1 MTTANRT
8 LRRSPRRRDRR
19 GRGLR
24 GLLYPSTIPAAKT
37 RAERFDAM
45 VLEALDPIEQR
56 WGAELTELDLA
67 VDDVPEV
74 DETSPDEV
82 VWQAG
87 VLADVGVPLAQ
98 LVPAGVDP
106 EGLPSRARIVLY
118 RRPLE
123 ARARG
128 GADLADLL
136 HEVLVEQVAEYLNI
150 EPDVVDGGGRGLS
163 RPHGAR
169 HTGTRARTQVVTLV
183 PARVLRASSTSDGRA
198 AQAPALALGEPAPD
212 AEALVVREGVLQALG
227 PDLAPRADALGLPRR
242 AALLREERLG
252 VGLGAQRALL
262 PVRLLG
268 LPGVSPNGSTIR
280 SGSRSRSTPDASTP

>member
-8 LRRSPRRRDRR
+8 LHRSPRRRDRR

-45 VLEALDPIEQR
+45 VLEALEPIEQR

-67 VDDVPEV
+67 VDEVPEV

-106 EGLPSRARIVLY
+106 EGQPSRARIVLY

-128 GADLADLL
+128 GADLTELL

-150 EPDVVDGGGRGLS
+150 EPDAVEGG
-163 RPHGAR
+163 
-169 HTGTRARTQVVTLV
+169 
-183 PARVLRASSTSDGRA
+183 
-198 AQAPALALGEPAPD
+198 
-212 AEALVVREGVLQALG
+212 EG
-227 PDLAPRADALGLPRR
+227 
-242 AALLREERLG
+242 
-252 VGLGAQRALL
+252 
-262 PVRLLG
+262 
-268 LPGVSPNGSTIR
+268 
-280 SGSRSRSTPDASTP
+280 

>member
-8 LRRSPRRRDRR
+8 LHGSPRRRDRR

-24 GLLYPSTIPAAKT
+24 GLLYPSTIPAAKP
-37 RAERFDAM
+37 RAARFDAM
-45 VLEALDPIEQR
+45 VLEALEPIEQR

-67 VDDVPEV
+67 VDEVPEV
-74 DETSPDEV
+74 DETAPDEV

-106 EGLPSRARIVLY
+106 EGQPSRARIVLY

-128 GADLADLL
+128 GADLTELL

-150 EPDVVDGGGRGLS
+150 EPDAVEGG
-163 RPHGAR
+163 
-169 HTGTRARTQVVTLV
+169 
-183 PARVLRASSTSDGRA
+183 
-198 AQAPALALGEPAPD
+198 
-212 AEALVVREGVLQALG
+212 EG
-227 PDLAPRADALGLPRR
+227 
-242 AALLREERLG
+242 
-252 VGLGAQRALL
+252 
-262 PVRLLG
+262 
-268 LPGVSPNGSTIR
+268 
-280 SGSRSRSTPDASTP
+280 